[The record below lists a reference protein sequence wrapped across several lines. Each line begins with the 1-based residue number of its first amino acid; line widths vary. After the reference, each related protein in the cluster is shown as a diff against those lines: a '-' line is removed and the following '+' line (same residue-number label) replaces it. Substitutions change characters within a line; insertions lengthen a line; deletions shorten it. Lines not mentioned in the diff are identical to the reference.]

1 MPQVKQGSTVRVHYT
16 ARMQNGQ
23 VIETTD
29 GREPL
34 RIRVGAGQVMRGF
47 EHALEGMSAG
57 ETKRVVIPPE
67 EAYGRRRPGTSTRH
81 TLETSAPLGQGSAQ
95 LQRQVVNSGTANE
108 YSITVTD
115 KGLIVDNNPHLA
127 DKELIFDIRVVE
139 IENT

>member
-16 ARMQNGQ
+16 VRMQNGR
-23 VIETTD
+23 VIESTD

-67 EAYGRRRPGTSTRH
+67 EAYGRRRPGSSTRH
-81 TLETSAPLGQGSAQ
+81 TLDTTAPIGADAKE
-95 LQRQVVNSGTANE
+95 LQHQVVNSGTTGE
-108 YSITVTD
+108 YCIVVNDT
-115 KGLIVDNNPHLA
+115 GLLVDNNPHLA
-127 DKELIFDIRVVE
+127 DKELVFDIRVME